1 MILLFKFRC
10 PEEADRIKKK
20 LLIIPG
26 YIIGISCLLLVTY
39 RTFIAFFSESKSVL
53 VNINR
58 FGEQY
63 LDLFA
68 LVVIWI
74 ITLIGLII
82 LILMLKEER
91 EIRNENYY
99 DDSSFFKINN
109 SSKDIESDMVI
120 KLDKGEIKGLI
131 ADSVNLDE

>member
-1 MILLFKFRC
+1 LVLLYKLRC
-10 PEEADRIKKK
+10 PEEADRIKYK

-26 YIIGISCLLLVTY
+26 YIIGISSLLIITY

-53 VNINR
+53 ININR

-68 LVVIWI
+68 LIVIWLI
-74 ITLIGLII
+74 SLIGLII

-91 EIRNENYY
+91 GIRNGNYKT
-99 DDSSFFKINN
+99 DTSIFKKKVP
-109 SSKDIESDMVI
+109 SKDIENNI
-120 KLDKGEIKGLI
+120 IINLDKNEIKGLI
-131 ADSVNLDE
+131 TDSVNFDE

>member
-1 MILLFKFRC
+1 MVLLYKLRC
-10 PEEADRIKKK
+10 PEEADRIKYK

-26 YIIGISCLLLVTY
+26 YIIGISSLLIITY

-53 VNINR
+53 ININR

-68 LVVIWI
+68 LIVIWLI
-74 ITLIGLII
+74 SLIGLII

-91 EIRNENYY
+91 GIRNGNYKT
-99 DDSSFFKINN
+99 DTSIFKKKVP
-109 SSKDIESDMVI
+109 SKDIENNI
-120 KLDKGEIKGLI
+120 IINLDKNEIKGLI
-131 ADSVNLDE
+131 TDSVNFDE

>member
-1 MILLFKFRC
+1 MVLLLKFRC
-10 PEEADRIKKK
+10 PGGADRIKNK

-82 LILMLKEER
+82 LIFMLKEER
-91 EIRNENYY
+91 EIRNGNYN
-99 DDSSFFKINN
+99 DDLSFFKISD
-109 SSKDIESDMVI
+109 SSKDIESDMII
-120 KLDKGEIKGLI
+120 KIDKGEIKGLI
-131 ADSVNLDE
+131 ADPVNFDE

>member
-1 MILLFKFRC
+1 M
-10 PEEADRIKKK
+10 
-20 LLIIPG
+20 IIPG

-82 LILMLKEER
+82 LIFMLKEER
-91 EIRNENYY
+91 EIRNGNYN
-99 DDSSFFKINN
+99 DDLSFFKISD
-109 SSKDIESDMVI
+109 SSKDIESDMII
-120 KLDKGEIKGLI
+120 KIDKGEIKGLI
-131 ADSVNLDE
+131 ADPVNFDE